1 MGSSHVIRRVAA
13 AGLLLVSLAA
23 VQAGVAG
30 SSEAGQPVDRPN
42 AADNKRAAASVTRF
56 RDLVVGFRVDTKKDR
71 APLVPHCDR
80 YPGDR
85 SNVTVTGAAISS
97 FLQNSNSI
105 ASTVL
110 LFKTSAD
117 ADRYWQATVRPK
129 YAQCLSRFVKS
140 IMIESA
146 TTTSLMAKQI
156 PIGATSA
163 EKATA
168 YRTISRVEAP
178 GIKTH
183 TWTETVAF
191 VKLYRGVGI
200 IRVVYI
206 NHLCECHTGLAL
218 DLTKRLRTAF
228 RTMP

>member
-1 MGSSHVIRRVAA
+1 MGSSRVIRRVAT
-13 AGLLLVSLAA
+13 GGILLVALAA
-23 VQAGVAG
+23 AQAGVAR
-30 SSEAGQPVDRPN
+30 SSEAGQPLDRPN

-56 RDLVVGFRVDTKKDR
+56 RDLVVGFRVDKKKDR
-71 APLVPHCDR
+71 APLVPYCDG

-85 SNVTVTGAAISS
+85 SNVTVTGSATSS
-97 FLQNSNSI
+97 FLQNNNSI

-110 LFKTSAD
+110 LFKTPQD
-117 ADRYWQATVRPK
+117 ADRYWKATVRAK
-129 YAQCLSRFVKS
+129 YAQCLSRYVKS
-140 IMIESA
+140 IMIASA
-146 TTTSLMAKQI
+146 TTTSRLAKQI
-156 PIGATSA
+156 PIGSTSA

-168 YRTISRVEAP
+168 YRTISEVEAP

-191 VKLYRGVGI
+191 VKLFRAVGI

-218 DLTKRLRTAF
+218 DVTKRLRMAF
-228 RTMP
+228 STRP